1 MSDKLQVQIGAE
13 IKELQS
19 KLAQAIKGLDKLKQ
33 EEKELTKAFKQGAIS
48 ADKYYSSLA
57 KNSTDLR
64 KASSN
69 VSFLKSEIGKLDGS
83 TVKLGQGTANAVP
96 ALNEFSRV
104 IQDAPF
110 GIQGVANNIT
120 QLTSNFGYLSKSAGG
135 AKNALKLM
143 LGTLAGPAGI
153 LLGVSVVTS
162 LLVSFGDKLNST
174 KNKTK
179 ELKDEQDKLTQSLED
194 YTIQLS
200 QTSQAQLKGSQS
212 AQKELLT
219 LRALKSVAEDTN
231 RSTDERRKAVK
242 KLRDLYPDY
251 LKNLTDEKILSGGL
265 TSVYNQLTTSILKR
279 AKATAGMNAIIK
291 NSETLLTLESKLA
304 TEKAKL
310 TQLEQEYDKAVKTS
324 TASAVSGVNLTT
336 QRTKKAVEE
345 QRKALNALE
354 GQIQSLELT
363 NIDLEQGIDI
373 TAGITNG
380 VELGDEIKEKV
391 RKSVQEIGTVLQ
403 GSLTELQELTTNNNV
418 GILTGT
424 TLQFERDAMTLKAQM
439 LLLSEEVR
447 NIAENQLQSAFMGIG
462 TAIGNAMSGANNL
475 ANGLGQVLLG
485 AMGGLLTQLGQMAI
499 SVGVSLKA
507 IKTAL
512 KSLNPAVAIGAG
524 IALIALGS
532 AFSSKA
538 SSLGNSIGG
547 GSSGTN
553 AGSNSSGGGASFSA
567 GSSGGFGNGTV
578 VFEIAG
584 RKLVGVLR
592 NEFRATGN
600 AGAKLTFS

>member
-1 MSDKLQVQIGAE
+1 MADRMEVQIGAE

-19 KLAQAIKGLDKLKQ
+19 KLNDAQNKLKQ
-33 EEKELTKAFKQGAIS
+33 FSSK
-48 ADKYYSSLA
+48 ADKNLGNFSS
-57 KNSTDLR
+57 STNKATKGVSDL
-64 KASSN
+64 
-69 VSFLKSEIGKLDGS
+69 GK
-83 TVKLGQGTANAVP
+83 GTANAVP

-200 QTSQAQLKGSQS
+200 QTAQAQLKGSQS

-231 RSTDERRKAVK
+231 RSTNERRKAVK

-251 LKNLTDEKILSGGL
+251 LKNLTDEKVLSGGL
-265 TSVYNQLTTSILKR
+265 TSVYNELTTSILKR

-345 QRKALNALE
+345 QKKALNALE

-380 VELGDEIKEKV
+380 VELGEEIKKKV

-403 GSLTELQELTTNNNV
+403 GSLTELQDLTTNNNV

-499 SVGVSLKA
+499 SVGISLKA

-538 SSLGNSIGG
+538 NSLGNSIGG

-553 AGSNSSGGGASFSA
+553 AGSGSSGGGASFSA

>member
-1 MSDKLQVQIGAE
+1 MADRMEVQIGAE

-19 KLAQAIKGLDKLKQ
+19 KLNDAQNKLKQ
-33 EEKELTKAFKQGAIS
+33 FSNK
-48 ADKYYSSLA
+48 ADKNLGNFSS
-57 KNSTDLR
+57 STN
-64 KASSN
+64 KATKGVSN
-69 VSFLKSEIGKLDGS
+69 LGK
-83 TVKLGQGTANAVP
+83 GTANAVP

-200 QTSQAQLKGSQS
+200 QTAQAQLKGSQS

-251 LKNLTDEKILSGGL
+251 LKNLTDEKVLSGGL
-265 TSVYNQLTTSILKR
+265 SSVYNQLTTSILKR
-279 AKATAGMNAIIK
+279 AKATAAMNAIIK

-336 QRTKKAVEE
+336 QRTKLAVEKQIKAVNSL
-345 QRKALNALE
+345 K
-354 GQIQSLELT
+354 GQIQSLQLT
-363 NIDLEQGIDI
+363 NINLEQGIDI

-380 VELGDEIKEKV
+380 VVLGDETKEKV

-403 GSLTELQELTTNNNV
+403 DSLFELQELTTNNSV
-418 GILTGT
+418 GILSGT
-424 TLQFERDAMTLKAQM
+424 TLQFQRDAMTLKAQM

-447 NIAENQLQSAFMGIG
+447 SIAENQLQNAFMGIG
-462 TAIGNAMSGANNL
+462 NAIGNAMSGANNL

-538 SSLGNSIGG
+538 SSIGNNIGG
-547 GSSGTN
+547 GSGGTN
-553 AGSNSSGGGASFSA
+553 AGSSSGSGGASFSA
-567 GSSGGFGNGTV
+567 SSSGGFGNGTV

-584 RKLVGVLR
+584 TKLVGVLSNTLRR
-592 NEFRATGN
+592 NRGL
-600 AGAKLTFS
+600 GGSLSLD